1 MKSKLILLATGSV
14 LCIFQACHSPE
25 TRAVN
30 KNNSLDTAFQSDA
43 AGSGS
48 KDGHIDPN
56 KNNGKTGNNITSET
70 KISDDDYAFL
80 NAAYKGGKME
90 LDLAKIALGSS
101 NSKIKSFA
109 TMMIED
115 HSKMNKE
122 IEALATEKKIVLK
135 PEPTIEEQKHL
146 DEMKALKGSAFD
158 KMYVSM
164 MKTDHAKTIS
174 LFEHGVKTQDTK
186 VKDLAATALP
196 TLTVHYEA
204 AKTL

>member
-1 MKSKLILLATGSV
+1 MKKKLILLATSG
-14 LCIFQACHSPE
+14 LICALQACHSPE
-25 TRAVN
+25 SRAVN
-30 KNNSLDTAFQSDA
+30 QNKSLDTAFQSDA

-48 KDGHIDPN
+48 KDGHIDPK
-56 KNNGKTGNNITSET
+56 KNEGKTPVNITQET

-90 LDLAKIALGSS
+90 LDLAKIAVNSS

-122 IEALATEKKIVLK
+122 VEALATEKRIVLK
-135 PEPTIEEQKHL
+135 PEPTAEEQKHME
-146 DEMKALKGSAFD
+146 EMKALKGAAFD
-158 KMYVSM
+158 KMYASM
-164 MKTDHAKTIS
+164 MKTDHAKTIA
-174 LFEHGVKTQDTK
+174 LFEHGANTQDTK
-186 VKDLAATALP
+186 VKDLATAAIPKLKM
-196 TLTVHYEA
+196 HFEA